1 MINRIIKLLLVSVL
15 VSSNSFAAVY
25 NSTQEASTYV
35 IQIAR
40 IQFCETG
47 STAANCLNPAEI
59 YQGESGN
66 IDIASTTAGE
76 QAAGLGNASKAVIG
90 KTYTYMQVTL
100 NRAVTIS
107 GGGSATSKSGEACY
121 TNGTDGTAA
130 QNALGNAT
138 SSNEAEATVY
148 MAIAGTTDNGNN
160 INSVSAA
167 DGSGTVAAAG
177 AITSGHEYMEWRG
190 ALTKPFTLTQGQ
202 LPTVTIAFGTSAALG
217 FYNPD
222 TDNNAC
228 ATRAGGATTTG
239 FYAAEPDVTI
249 TIE

>member
-1 MINRIIKLLLVSVL
+1 MKNKIIKLLLVFILAST
-15 VSSNSFAAVY
+15 NSFAAVY
-25 NSTQEASTYV
+25 NSTQSASTYK
-35 IQIAR
+35 IQIVR

-59 YQGESGN
+59 YQGESGV

-76 QAAGLGNASKAVIG
+76 QAAGLGNASKAVVG
-90 KTYTYMQVTL
+90 TVYTYMQVTL
-100 NRAVTIS
+100 KRAVTIS
-107 GGGSATSKSGEACY
+107 GGGNATSKSGEACY
-121 TNGTDGTAA
+121 TNGTAGTATTS
-130 QNALGNAT
+130 ALGNGTA
-138 SSNEAEATVY
+138 SNEADTVVY
-148 MAIAGTTDNGNN
+148 MAIAGTTNNGNN

-167 DGSGTVAAAG
+167 DGTGTAAADG

-190 ALTKPFTLTQGQ
+190 ALTKSFTLSQGKM
-202 LPTVTIAFGTSAALG
+202 PTVKIAFGTSSALG

-249 TIE
+249 TID